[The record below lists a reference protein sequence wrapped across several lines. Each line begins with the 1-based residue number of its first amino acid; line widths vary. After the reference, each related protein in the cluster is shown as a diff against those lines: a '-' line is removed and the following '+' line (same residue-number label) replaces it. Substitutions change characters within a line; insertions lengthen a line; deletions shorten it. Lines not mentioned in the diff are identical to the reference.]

1 MLAIESQT
9 SEDDDFEE
17 IVNTNLESDDNQLE
31 IRESKDT
38 KGIFL
43 VIPAY
48 NEEKTVG
55 KILEKIAKLNY
66 KVVLVD
72 DGSRDNTFKIAK
84 KAKKK
89 YPDHIFIYHHLI
101 NRGVGAATK
110 TGMIVALKHGAK
122 YIVTFDSDGQH
133 AIEDIAK
140 VCKPL
145 QEGEAE
151 VVIGSRLFEDM
162 PSSKR
167 FANTMMN
174 LLTLIFYRINV
185 KDSQSGLRAYKS
197 SVVYKL
203 DIRSDGYG
211 ALSEVTREIRR
222 NNFKLK
228 EVPITTIYTP
238 ETQAKG
244 TNALVGLKILMKMI
258 LDLLR

>member
-1 MLAIESQT
+1 MLSTESQT
-9 SEDDDFEE
+9 IENDDFDNL
-17 IVNTNLESDDNQLE
+17 INTNIESTDSQFE
-31 IRESKDT
+31 IENSKDT
-38 KGIFL
+38 NEVFL

-55 KILEKIAKLNY
+55 KILEKIAKLDY
-66 KVVLVD
+66 KIVLVD
-72 DGSRDNTFKIAK
+72 DGSRDNTLEISNN
-84 KAKKK
+84 AKKK
-89 YPDHIFIYHHLI
+89 YPNHIFVYHHVI

-110 TGMIVALKHGAK
+110 TGMIAALKHGAK

-133 AIEDIAK
+133 AIEDIPK

-145 QEGEAE
+145 QIGEAE
-151 VVIGSRLFEDM
+151 VVIGARPFEDM
-162 PSSKR
+162 PTSKR
-167 FANTMMN
+167 FANNIMN
-174 LLTLIFYRINV
+174 LLTLVFYRINV

-197 SVVYKL
+197 STVYKL
-203 DIRSDGYG
+203 NIRSDGYG

-244 TNALVGLKILMKMI
+244 TNALVGLKILIKMI
-258 LDLLR
+258 LDLFR